1 MAEKTARAVDTK
13 PWVLLGLSALS
24 PPLLLST
31 LGCPRDFQTCTCFL
45 AGCRPLSVWYLTGS
59 ELSLIT
65 QIFLVAMLLVRQLCR
80 KLAWFLG
87 SNTTARMA
95 SLVAPRPSSSWALLT
110 QQGPSLP

>member
-1 MAEKTARAVDTK
+1 MDTK

-24 PPLLLST
+24 QPLILST
-31 LGCPRDFQTCTCFL
+31 LGCPRDSQTCTSFPD
-45 AGCRPLSVWYLTGS
+45 GCKPLSVWCHTGS

-87 SNTTARMA
+87 SSTTARMA
-95 SLVAPRPSSSWALLT
+95 SLVVPRPSSSWALLT